1 MRGRLQCY
9 MWGWMDGWDGM
20 VIIRHRYSNNTSK
33 LCRTFSA
40 LSALVTTIVSNA
52 RTLGSDCAR
61 ILWKCSSSSCSH
73 LQLFNAISRLNVIVI
88 VFIFVHICPRSV
100 QWPHLFLTNELS
112 LTPAENIFCMLF
124 SILNI
129 AKGTTDPGL
138 SSAYQSNLMGQ
149 ITRSYTYFD

>member
-73 LQLFNAISRLNVIVI
+73 PQLFNAISRLNVIVI

-100 QWPHLFLTNELS
+100 QCPHFFWQTSYPWLQQKIYNILHALFYSKHCQRHNRPPGWVQLTRV
-112 LTPAENIFCMLF
+112 T
-124 SILNI
+124 
-129 AKGTTDPGL
+129 
-138 SSAYQSNLMGQ
+138 
-149 ITRSYTYFD
+149 